1 MQLRSVYT
9 PGVVFIFELDDCCET
24 VDESNEN

>member
-1 MQLRSVYT
+1 MQLEIIYT
-9 PGVVFIFELDDCCET
+9 PDAVFALELDDCCET